1 MTKKLEDKT
10 FEELQPEDFSKLKIE
25 FAPGC
30 FDDFDG
36 TQEELEEFIAEIT
49 RMFQTGEVQ
58 EMARSVDLDEL
69 IEEDPEYAEKIIRS
83 LSTDRPARNLQ

>member
-1 MTKKLEDKT
+1 MADDEN
-10 FEELQPEDFSKLKIE
+10 KIRVE

-49 RMFQTGEVQ
+49 RLAESG
-58 EMARSVDLDEL
+58 EL
-69 IEEDPEYAEKIIRS
+69 IDNAMVVTEKNIDDLPEDLLEWLEGLLEMDSEDVEIQRKNK
-83 LSTDRPARNLQ
+83 LN